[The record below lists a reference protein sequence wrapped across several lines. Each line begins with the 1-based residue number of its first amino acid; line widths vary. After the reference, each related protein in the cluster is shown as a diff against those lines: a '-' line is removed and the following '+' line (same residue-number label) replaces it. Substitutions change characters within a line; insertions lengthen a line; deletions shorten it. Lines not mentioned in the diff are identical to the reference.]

1 MRKAFRNCPSLQTNE
16 FGFHSRFQLKK
27 NTDPTESPQSS
38 FVVASSVLEQTM
50 AVSLH
55 GHFVEHFICKERK
68 SRHLRKTPGTTLMP
82 HTISR
87 GNLNQQLLEAGPKR
101 SKVATFPST
110 ATLAR
115 SPVKAQKIL
124 SECARTR
131 ESPRLSRGS
140 GRKGVRAGE
149 NTTRSRR
156 IRLLE
161 QAPRLEFGSRPVVAM
176 LRRTREADSIFIGLL
191 LWRRLS

>member
-1 MRKAFRNCPSLQTNE
+1 
-16 FGFHSRFQLKK
+16 
-27 NTDPTESPQSS
+27 
-38 FVVASSVLEQTM
+38 M

-82 HTISR
+82 QHTIAKE
-87 GNLNQQLLEAGPKR
+87 NLNQLLLEVGPKR

-110 ATLAR
+110 ASLAR

-131 ESPRLSRGS
+131 EFP
-140 GRKGVRAGE
+140 
-149 NTTRSRR
+149 
-156 IRLLE
+156 
-161 QAPRLEFGSRPVVAM
+161 QP
-176 LRRTREADSIFIGLL
+176 
-191 LWRRLS
+191 